1 MRILAIET
9 SCDETAVAILDDE
22 KVIANVISSQLIHQ
36 QFGGVVPELA
46 SREHLRLINKVM
58 VAALRQAKC
67 ELNSVDLIAAT
78 AGPGLIGALLVGLT
92 FAKGL
97 ALALARPFLAI
108 HHMEGHIYSSM
119 IAPAEI
125 APPLLAVV
133 VSGGHTQ
140 LIHMPAHLDYKI
152 IGNTHD
158 DAVGEAFDKV
168 AKMLGLPYPG
178 GPAIDKLAEEGNA
191 DTYAFPIGRIR
202 ERPLDFSYS
211 GLKTAVLTTF
221 KSLSQAEK
229 DSATADLCASFQKA
243 AVRAITTRVAKAM
256 QQHQLARLILVGGV
270 AANRRLRSELS
281 AMAAQADW
289 EISIPDFAYC
299 MDNAAMIGRA
309 ALQRFRSGIVS
320 ANDVEAFAQMEL
332 GDIGQLYHVSD

>member
-320 ANDVEAFAQMEL
+320 ANEVEAFAQMDL
-332 GDIGQLYHVSD
+332 GDLGQLYHVSD

>member
-1 MRILAIET
+1 
-9 SCDETAVAILDDE
+9 
-22 KVIANVISSQLIHQ
+22 VIANVISSQLIHQ

-191 DTYAFPIGRIR
+191 DTFAFPIGRIR

-320 ANDVEAFAQMEL
+320 ANEVEAFAQMDL
-332 GDIGQLYHVSD
+332 GDLGQLYHVSD

>member
-9 SCDETAVAILDDE
+9 SCDETAVAILDDAE
-22 KVIANVISSQLIHQ
+22 VIANVISSQLIHQ

-97 ALALARPFLAI
+97 AVALARPFLAI

-191 DTYAFPIGRIR
+191 DTFAFPIGRIR

-320 ANDVEAFAQMEL
+320 ANEVEAFAQMDL
-332 GDIGQLYHVSD
+332 GDLGQLYHVSD

>member
-9 SCDETAVAILDDE
+9 SCDETAVAILDDAE
-22 KVIANVISSQLIHQ
+22 VIANVISSQLIHQ

-97 ALALARPFLAI
+97 AVALARPFLAI

-320 ANDVEAFAQMEL
+320 ANEVEAFAQMDL
-332 GDIGQLYHVSD
+332 GDLGQLYHVSD

>member
-97 ALALARPFLAI
+97 AVALARPFLAI

-191 DTYAFPIGRIR
+191 DTFAFPIGRIR

-320 ANDVEAFAQMEL
+320 ANEVEAFAQMDL
-332 GDIGQLYHVSD
+332 GDLGQLYHVSD

>member
-9 SCDETAVAILDDE
+9 SCDETAVAILDDAE
-22 KVIANVISSQLIHQ
+22 VIANVISSQLIHQ

-97 ALALARPFLAI
+97 AVALARPFLAI

-191 DTYAFPIGRIR
+191 DTFAFPIGRIR

-320 ANDVEAFAQMEL
+320 ANEVEAFAQMVL
-332 GDIGQLYHVSD
+332 GDLGQLYHVSD

>member
-9 SCDETAVAILDDE
+9 SCDETAVAILDDAE
-22 KVIANVISSQLIHQ
+22 VIANVISSQLIHQ

-191 DTYAFPIGRIR
+191 DTFAFPIGRIR

-211 GLKTAVLTTF
+211 GLKTAVLTT
-221 KSLSQAEK
+221 L
-229 DSATADLCASFQKA
+229 
-243 AVRAITTRVAKAM
+243 
-256 QQHQLARLILVGGV
+256 
-270 AANRRLRSELS
+270 
-281 AMAAQADW
+281 
-289 EISIPDFAYC
+289 
-299 MDNAAMIGRA
+299 
-309 ALQRFRSGIVS
+309 
-320 ANDVEAFAQMEL
+320 
-332 GDIGQLYHVSD
+332 

>member
-9 SCDETAVAILDDE
+9 SCDETAVAILDDAE
-22 KVIANVISSQLIHQ
+22 VIANVISSQLIHQ

-191 DTYAFPIGRIR
+191 DTFAFPIGRIR

-320 ANDVEAFAQMEL
+320 ANEVEAFAQMVL
-332 GDIGQLYHVSD
+332 GDLGQLYHVSD

>member
-9 SCDETAVAILDDE
+9 SCDETAVAILDDAE
-22 KVIANVISSQLIHQ
+22 VIANVISSQLIHQ

-320 ANDVEAFAQMEL
+320 ANEVEAFAQMDL
-332 GDIGQLYHVSD
+332 GDLGQLYHVSD

>member
-9 SCDETAVAILDDE
+9 SCDETAVAILDDAE
-22 KVIANVISSQLIHQ
+22 VIANVISSQLIHQ

-191 DTYAFPIGRIR
+191 DTFAFPIGRIR

-211 GLKTAVLTTF
+211 GLKTAVLTTY

-281 AMAAQADW
+281 AMAAQAGW

-320 ANDVEAFAQMEL
+320 ANEVEAFAQMDL
-332 GDIGQLYHVSD
+332 GDLGQLYHVSD

>member
-191 DTYAFPIGRIR
+191 DTFAFPIGRIR

-320 ANDVEAFAQMEL
+320 ANEVEAFAQMDL
-332 GDIGQLYHVSD
+332 GDLGQLYHVSD

>member
-9 SCDETAVAILDDE
+9 SCDETAVAILDDAE
-22 KVIANVISSQLIHQ
+22 VIANVISSQLIHQ

-191 DTYAFPIGRIR
+191 DTFAFPIGRIR

>member
-97 ALALARPFLAI
+97 AVALARPFLAI

-320 ANDVEAFAQMEL
+320 ANEVEAFAQMDL
-332 GDIGQLYHVSD
+332 GDLGQLYHVSD